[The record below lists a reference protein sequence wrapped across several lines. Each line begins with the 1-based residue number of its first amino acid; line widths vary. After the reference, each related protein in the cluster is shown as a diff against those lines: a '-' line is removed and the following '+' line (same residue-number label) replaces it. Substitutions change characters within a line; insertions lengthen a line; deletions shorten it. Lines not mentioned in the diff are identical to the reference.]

1 MKSMIK
7 MVWHIFR
14 KDAKLL
20 WPFVLGAACIQFMLA
35 GMLYMLDRFRL
46 EGTLVNLF
54 NLMQIASMAAAAL
67 LTATVAHQDAVP
79 GVRQDWLVRPIRRR
93 DLLLAKVLFLVL
105 MVHGPIFLA
114 DAIPALLHGFS
125 LTQSVVAAGSR
136 EIYLLAG
143 LTLPILAFA
152 SLTRNMG
159 EAVIGGVG
167 AFVGFAAVQ
176 ILINNHGQIG
186 FLRGTGL
193 FWIAESTM
201 FAVALL
207 GSGAILALQYFRRKT
222 MTARWAMGAVAF
234 LFLLGYMVP
243 WNFAFALEERLSP
256 NPGAGNAIVASFSP
270 SSGRFWLPQGMSH
283 HAFTEALTPGRV
295 PRNEASTVY
304 LPLQLTGLSKDA
316 VLYTDR
322 AEVLLS
328 GVNGNVIHRG
338 TADDLVVRKEG
349 SEGSLHFTI
358 GLRRSGFFRD
368 VGPDDTAPQKPS
380 VPADSEGLVYQGIA
394 LPPAI
399 YDRIKNQSLRLEINY
414 SLTLLRGTTYMM
426 PPMGGDLRI
435 PDVGHCRTQMDEE
448 GDDIRV
454 RCLQAGGT
462 AGCVS
467 AFLEHAPSGR
477 RNPARF
483 VCWPSY
489 SPYFAQYLPD
499 AMSRM
504 RASFPFRDL
513 SGLAKY
519 PVDASQIPESR
530 LVIRVFRPQ
539 EHFTRQLVIPSI
551 RLSDWESLERT
562 QLAENR

>member
-1 MKSMIK
+1 MKSTVT
-7 MVWHIFR
+7 MVWHIFT

-35 GMLYMLDRFRL
+35 GLLYTFDRFRL
-46 EGTLVNLF
+46 EGTLLNLF
-54 NLMQIASMAAAAL
+54 NLLEIASISASAL
-67 LTATVAHQDAVP
+67 LTATAVHQDAVP

-93 DLLLAKVLFLVL
+93 DLLLAKVLFLLV

-114 DAIPALLHGFS
+114 DAIPALIHGFS
-125 LTQSVVAAGSR
+125 LTQAAVAAGSR
-136 EIYLLAG
+136 GIYLLAG
-143 LTLPILAFA
+143 LTLPVLAFA

-167 AFVGFAAVQ
+167 AFVAVAAVQ
-176 ILINNHGQIG
+176 ILINNHGQVG
-186 FLRGTGL
+186 PLRGTGL

-201 FAVALL
+201 FSVAVL
-207 GSGAILALQYFRRKT
+207 GSSGILMLQYFRRKT

-243 WNFAFALEERLSP
+243 WNFAFALEERLSRD
-256 NPGAGNAIVASFSP
+256 PGAGKAISTSFDP
-270 SSGRFWLPQGMSH
+270 GARRFTLPAGMSH
-283 HAFTEALTPGRV
+283 TAITENGPGRV
-295 PRNEASTVY
+295 GRDEASTVY
-304 LPLQLTGLSKDA
+304 LPLRVAGLSEEV

-322 AEVLLS
+322 AEVVLTSVDGSL
-328 GVNGNVIHRG
+328 IHRG
-338 TADDLVVRKEG
+338 AADDLVVRKE
-349 SEGSLHFTI
+349 ERAQPVHFTI
-358 GLRRSGFFRD
+358 GNRRSGFFRGI
-368 VGPDDTAPQKPS
+368 GPEDLPPAPAVSSDGTA
-380 VPADSEGLVYQGIA
+380 LVYQGIA
-394 LPPAI
+394 LPRNL
-399 YDRIKNQSLRLEINY
+399 YDHIKNEPLRLEINY
-414 SLTLLRGTTYMM
+414 SFTWSRGTTYTM
-426 PPMGGDLRI
+426 PTVGGDLSI
-435 PDVGHCRTQMDEE
+435 PDMGHCKTQIDEE
-448 GDDIRV
+448 GDDVRI

-489 SPYFAQYLPD
+489 SPYYAQYLPD
-499 AMSRM
+499 AMSRA

-530 LVIRVFRPQ
+530 LVIRVFRAQ
-539 EHFTRQLVIPSI
+539 DHFTRQLEIPQI
-551 RLSDWESLERT
+551 RLSDWESVERA
-562 QLAENR
+562 QVEENR

>member
-1 MKSMIK
+1 MKSTIQ

-20 WPFVLGAACIQFMLA
+20 WLFVLGAACIQFMLA

-46 EGTLVNLF
+46 EGTLINLF
-54 NLMQIASMAAAAL
+54 NLLQVSSIAAPAL
-67 LTATVAHQDAVP
+67 LTATLVHQDAIP

-93 DLLLAKVLFLVL
+93 DLLLAKVLFLLL
-105 MVHGPIFLA
+105 MVHGPMFLA

-125 LTQSVVAAGSR
+125 LIQSVLAAGSR

-176 ILINNHGQIG
+176 ILINNHGQVG
-186 FLRGTGL
+186 QLRGTGL

-201 FAVALL
+201 FGVALL

-222 MTARWAMGAVAF
+222 LTARWAMGVVAF

-243 WNFAFALEERLSP
+243 WSFAFALEERLSP
-256 NPGAGNAIVASFSP
+256 ERGAGKAISANFDP
-270 SSGRFWLPQGMSH
+270 SSGRFRLPQGMSH
-283 HAFTEALTPGRV
+283 TAVTENGPGRV
-295 PRNEASTVY
+295 GRDEASTVY
-304 LPLQLTGLSKDA
+304 LPLQVAGLSQEA

-322 AEVLLS
+322 AEVLLT
-328 GVNGNVIHRG
+328 GVDGNVIHRG
-338 TADDLVVRKEG
+338 AADDLVVRKDERTHPV
-349 SEGSLHFTI
+349 HFTI
-358 GLRRSGFFRD
+358 GNRRSGFFRGI
-368 VGPDDTAPQKPS
+368 GPDDIPRPAVPS
-380 VPADSEGLVYQGIA
+380 SDAAALVYQGIA
-394 LPPAI
+394 LPRNL
-399 YDRIKNQSLRLEINY
+399 YDHIKNQPLRLEINY
-414 SLTLLRGTTYMM
+414 SFTWLHGTTYMM

-435 PDVGHCRTQMDEE
+435 PDIGHCKTAMDEE

-467 AFLEHAPSGR
+467 AFLEHMPSGR
-477 RNPARF
+477 ENPARF
-483 VCWPSY
+483 ICWPSY

-539 EHFTRQLVIPSI
+539 DHFTRQLVIPSI
-551 RLSDWESLERT
+551 RLSDWESIERT
-562 QLAENR
+562 EVAENR